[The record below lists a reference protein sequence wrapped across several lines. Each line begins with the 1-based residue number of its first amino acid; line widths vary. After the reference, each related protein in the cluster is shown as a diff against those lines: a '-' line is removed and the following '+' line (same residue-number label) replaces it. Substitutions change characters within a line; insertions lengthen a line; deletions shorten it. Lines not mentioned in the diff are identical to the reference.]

1 MMNMKKII
9 WSGMVALFICAIS
22 TQAFANPKG
31 PHYGKPP
38 RGPGGGGKQWQK
50 SHSGPIDTPREQKAF
65 GKYDKNDDNHLGPK
79 EQKYRDL
86 DENRDG
92 KIQNVEKKYDATH
105 PNEKDGPRDAQ
116 WQKSHSGEIDTPL
129 EEKKLGEYDKNDDG
143 SLGPKER
150 HYMHDD
156 LNKDGTVDDM
166 EKKHLQNHKDGPG
179 LGNHPKPP
187 IRDMN
192 GDGTIDDTD
201 RKIMIKS
208 DVNNPKEANW
218 DTNDDHHVSK
228 DEYEAA
234 HPDTTET
241 TE

>member
-9 WSGMVALFICAIS
+9 WSGVVALFICAIS

-65 GKYDKNDDNHLGPK
+65 GKYDKNNDNHLGPK
-79 EQKYRDL
+79 EQKFRDL

-92 KIQNVEKKYDATH
+92 KIQPVEKKYDATH

-116 WQKSHSGEIDTPL
+116 WQKSHSGKIDTPL
-129 EEKKLGEYDKNDDG
+129 E
-143 SLGPKER
+143 
-150 HYMHDD
+150 
-156 LNKDGTVDDM
+156 

-208 DVNNPKEANW
+208 HVDDPNDAKM

-228 DEYEAA
+228 EEFEAA
-234 HPDTTET
+234 KEIRSGDSETGTTE
-241 TE
+241 